1 MSNLN
6 IKTSLF
12 LIMSMGLLFLNS
24 CSKESSTTA
33 TSGSL
38 TLEFE
43 PMANGAAFSLN
54 KSYVNSS
61 NSESLSFSLF
71 QYYISN
77 IVLTKTDGTKYTV
90 PQKESYFLI
99 KHDGTANPE
108 VKLTNIPSGDY
119 SSVSFLVGVDSAAN
133 LTDPTTLPE
142 ILNPANG
149 MHWSWSQGYIFLK
162 AEGKVNGTTDF
173 KYHLGLNSNLKS
185 ISLSSAAGSATV
197 RDNITPVIHL
207 GADVMKIFDAISVV
221 ATPTAMGGPVL
232 TPPSNNI
239 PKVFSLEHIHN

>member
-6 IKTSLF
+6 IKYSLF
-12 LIMSMGLLFLNS
+12 LIIGLSLLIFNS
-24 CSKESSTTA
+24 CSKDTPTSATTG
-33 TSGSL
+33 TL

-43 PMANGAAFSLN
+43 PMANGTAFSLN
-54 KSYVNSS
+54 KAYVNST

-71 QYYISN
+71 QYYVSN

-99 KHDGTANPE
+99 KHDGTDNPE
-108 VKLTNIPSGDY
+108 ITLTNVPVGDY
-119 SSVSFLVGVDSAAN
+119 NSVSFMVGVDSTAN
-133 LTDPTTLPE
+133 LSDPSTLPSA
-142 ILNPANG
+142 LDVAKG

-162 AEGKVNGTTDF
+162 SEGKVNGTTDF
-173 KYHLGLNSNLKS
+173 KYHLGLNSNLKTV
-185 ISLSSAAGSATV
+185 SLVSTAGSATV

-207 GADVMKIFDAISVV
+207 GADIMNLFDGISLVT
-221 ATPTAMGGPVL
+221 TPTAMGGPAL

-239 PKVFSLEHIHN
+239 PKVFTFEHIHN